1 MARAS
6 THPKLVLTDEE
17 KKHLDQLRQSKTASF
32 RDVQRAKVLWRYHA
46 GETVSQIARALKIT
60 RKSVLK
66 WIDKALQIGIIVGLK
81 DTPHKP
87 REAVITD
94 DAKAWVV
101 NLACSKPKEFG
112 YAAELWTRSALARHV
127 RLQAVQ
133 AGYPA
138 LAKAAKSTVQR
149 ILDAQTVRPHK
160 VKYYMERRD
169 PDFLSKMKNV
179 LLVYQQVAL
188 QNEAVQNGAPH
199 PMVITVSVDEK
210 PGVQA
215 IGNTSPDLPPV
226 AGRYPPVARDSEYIR
241 FGTWSIL
248 AGLDL
253 HHGHVTARV
262 EERHRSAE
270 FIALLKD
277 LDAYYPEECT
287 IRLILDNHSSHISK
301 ETRDYLATRPNR
313 FKYVLTPTHGSWLN
327 IVETLFGKMTRTF
340 LRKIRVQ
347 SKNELKERILLGIA
361 EINAMPVVH
370 RWKAFEALEGA
381 GEASKPMDMF

>member
-1 MARAS
+1 MLRWGMARVS
-6 THPKLVLTDEE
+6 TRPKLVLTDEE
-17 KKHLDQLRQSKTASF
+17 RRSVNQLRQSKTASF
-32 RDVQRAKVLWRYHA
+32 RDVQRAQILWLYSV
-46 GETVSQIARALKIT
+46 GETVSQIARTLNMT

-66 WIDKALQIGIIVGLK
+66 WIDKALQIGADVGIE

-101 NLACSKPKEFG
+101 HLACSKPKEFG
-112 YAAELWTRSALARHV
+112 YAAELWTRSALAQHV
-127 RLQAVQ
+127 RQHAVQ

-138 LAKAAKSTVQR
+138 LAKAAKATVQR
-149 ILDAQTVRPHK
+149 ILDGQTLQPHK

-169 PDFLSKMKNV
+169 PDFLAKMRNV
-179 LLVYQQVAL
+179 LLVYQEVEL
-188 QNEAVQNGAPH
+188 KNEAARNGLPR
-199 PMVITVSVDEK
+199 PLIITVSVDEK

-215 IGNTSPDLPPV
+215 IANTTPDLPPR
-226 AGRYPPVARDSEYIR
+226 AGAYPTVGRDPHYTR
-241 FGTWSIL
+241 LGTWSIL
-248 AGLDL
+248 ASLDL
-253 HHGHVTARV
+253 HDGHVTARV
-262 EERHRSAE
+262 EEQHRSVE

-277 LDAYYPEECT
+277 LDVYYPAECT
-287 IRLILDNHSSHISK
+287 IRVILDNHSSHLSK
-301 ETRDYLATRPNR
+301 ETRAYLATRPNR

-340 LRKIRVQ
+340 LKQIRVQ

-370 RWKAFEALEGA
+370 RWKAFEALEA
-381 GEASKPMDMF
+381 AEETA